1 MTHGDKLFWILLL
14 CTCLCGLAMEITL
27 FLPSLSIHKQVVFS
41 YKALPFYHTICF
53 TLCWICYKVYKIY
66 SIKGLAQF
74 SFDSIF
80 IVIMNIYFTLTFILD
95 LSNFRM
101 LTKETWILIGYFI
114 AQSLVIYAVISL
126 YRREQYS
133 SSRIAL
139 IIGFTIILVYGYI
152 HLFQLNFGMKT
163 SPEFNYLIHTAS
175 ILLIGLSSI
184 LYILDK
190 PMQHETKAKYYRFDY
205 VRFILPYFSIIITFP
220 LLSFNLG
227 MINLC

>member
-1 MTHGDKLFWILLL
+1 R
-14 CTCLCGLAMEITL
+14 
-27 FLPSLSIHKQVVFS
+27 
-41 YKALPFYHTICF
+41 
-53 TLCWICYKVYKIY
+53 
-66 SIKGLAQF
+66 GLAQF

-95 LSNFRM
+95 ISSFRM
-101 LTKETWILIGYFI
+101 LTTDTWVLIGYFI

-133 SSRIAL
+133 SSRISL

-152 HLFQLNFGMKT
+152 HLFQLNAGIKP
-163 SPEFNYLIHTAS
+163 SSEVSYLIHTAS

-190 PMQHETKAKYYRFDY
+190 PIQHETKTKYYRFDY
-205 VRFILPYFSIIITFP
+205 VRFILPYFSIIITFSFILFQP
-220 LLSFNLG
+220 WDDKFMLIGLVLSLILLF
-227 MINLC
+227 

>member
-1 MTHGDKLFWILLL
+1 
-14 CTCLCGLAMEITL
+14 
-27 FLPSLSIHKQVVFS
+27 
-41 YKALPFYHTICF
+41 
-53 TLCWICYKVYKIY
+53 
-66 SIKGLAQF
+66 
-74 SFDSIF
+74 
-80 IVIMNIYFTLTFILD
+80 MNIYFTLTFILD

-163 SPEFNYLIHTAS
+163 SPEFNYLIHCF
-175 ILLIGLSSI
+175 
-184 LYILDK
+184 Y
-190 PMQHETKAKYYRFDY
+190 
-205 VRFILPYFSIIITFP
+205 FINWTF
-220 LLSFNLG
+220 FHTIYLG
-227 MINLC
+227 